1 MFLHRFIGATV
12 GAGKSPT
19 WNKVIGEY
27 GFMRKCMNL
36 KDNVVALKGSKEQVE
51 DTLIEHDGNVVFY
64 TVESMIEDSMS
75 AASAIDSK
83 QLAHTVY
90 DAAMCLIN
98 DGLGAKKELSTS
110 GVTIKNRIQE
120 VSRSHDATLVSTTY
134 DSAYHTERA
143 KQDEGRPRPE
153 TTLDRSAVACQRA
166 RIFFARRGKPT
177 DIRVEGEERGLL
189 GYAHENVRLRY
200 LTRYLFSRPYSARS

>member
-75 AASAIDSK
+75 AASAIDSR
-83 QLAHTVY
+83 QLSRTVY
-90 DAAMCLIN
+90 DSSMCLVN
-98 DGLGAKKELSTS
+98 G
-110 GVTIKNRIQE
+110 
-120 VSRSHDATLVSTTY
+120 
-134 DSAYHTERA
+134 
-143 KQDEGRPRPE
+143 DE
-153 TTLDRSAVACQRA
+153 
-166 RIFFARRGKPT
+166 
-177 DIRVEGEERGLL
+177 EEREDLSLCINSTACRKKTGFSGLL
-189 GYAHENVRLRY
+189 TLGF
-200 LTRYLFSRPYSARS
+200 LFGFHRKNWVYISYPAWG